1 MAKTKAP
8 RFFKFTGLDGKEYS
22 LTLQQ
27 KLFVEEYLEW
37 KGDGVEAIIEAG
49 YNVNYKNK
57 KGEDTG
63 VPNRKLAAVIASQN
77 LIKLNICAYV
87 TLKLDEYGFNDD
99 NIAKQH
105 LFLINQFADLNAKKG
120 GIDMFYKR
128 FGKYA
133 AKKFKFVDENEDLTD
148 EQIKEELALLREKRR
163 KSGKKSDNKGKEE
176 ST

>member
-87 TLKLDEYGFNDD
+87 TLKLDEYGFNVSPESH
-99 NIAKQH
+99 ISSMISVFFVGTSPS
-105 LFLINQFADLNAKKG
+105 LSKG
-120 GIDMFYKR
+120 IS
-128 FGKYA
+128 
-133 AKKFKFVDENEDLTD
+133 N
-148 EQIKEELALLREKRR
+148 
-163 KSGKKSDNKGKEE
+163 
-176 ST
+176 